1 MIEFKCQ
8 VCGKFL
14 KMPQSFAGQMID
26 CPTCRKPTRV
36 PGAPG
41 AETSPIAP
49 KPTGPDRK
57 LCVDC
62 GKGFPA
68 GQMLVH
74 NGQAVCTDC
83 YHLRKPVE
91 LKPRPRRKK
100 SRKRTVVIIA
110 AIIAAAALGAWAVV
124 HWAL

>member
-14 KMPQSFAGQMID
+14 KMPQSFAGQTID

-41 AETSPIAP
+41 PGTSPLAP
-49 KPTGPDRK
+49 KPAGPDRK

-62 GKGFPA
+62 GKAFPA
-68 GQMLVH
+68 GQMLTH

-83 YHLRKPVE
+83 YHLRKPVT
-91 LKPRPRRKK
+91 LKPRPRRKAA
-100 SRKRTVVIIA
+100 RKRAVVIIA
-110 AIIAAAALGAWAVV
+110 AIIAAVVVGAVACY
-124 HWAL
+124 LYL